1 MKPKLQSDYLGL
13 NLKNPVLA
21 SASPLTGDLDSL
33 KRLEDAGVGG
43 VVLTSLF
50 EEQVEHEEM
59 ETGRLYD
66 YGDGNSPEVMGYFP
80 EMADYGQGPEEYLD
94 LIRGAKKSLSVPV
107 IASLNG
113 HSPGGWSRFA
123 GMMEEAGADALE
135 LNVYY
140 VPTDIEMTG
149 EQAEKRFVDLVEE
162 VREATKLPL
171 TVKLGPFFSSIPHMT
186 SRLDFA
192 GADGLVLFN
201 RFLQPDLDLDEMK
214 IVPHLVLSRREEML
228 LAFRWIAILRDQ
240 VSISLCGTGGVH
252 DHLDVARML
261 LAGADAVALASVL
274 LRKGPGYVEEILR
287 GLRRWMEEKEYES
300 VEQLKGSFSQ
310 ANCPDPAAFER
321 GNYMRALTR
330 YTSEWV

>member
-13 NLKNPVLA
+13 DLKNPVLA

-33 KRLEDAGVGG
+33 KKLEDAGVGG
-43 VVLTSLF
+43 VVLPSLF
-50 EEQVEHEEM
+50 EEQVEHDEM
-59 ETGRLYD
+59 ETSRLYD
-66 YGDGNSPEVMGYFP
+66 YGEANSAEVMGYFP
-80 EMADYGQGPEEYLD
+80 EVEDYRQGPDEYLD
-94 LIRGAKKSLSVPV
+94 LIRKAKSSLSVPV

-123 GMMEEAGADALE
+123 AMMEEAGADALE

-149 EQAEKRFVDLVEE
+149 EQVEKRMVQLVEE
-162 VREATKLPL
+162 VREVVKLPL
-171 TVKLGPFFSSIPHMT
+171 TVKVGPFFSSLPHMA

-240 VSISLCGTGGVH
+240 VSISLCGTSGVH
-252 DHLDVARML
+252 DHLDLARML

-274 LRKGPGYVEEILR
+274 LREGPGHVREILD
-287 GLRRWMEEKEYES
+287 GLKRWMEEKEYES

-321 GNYMRALTR
+321 GNYMRALTHF
-330 YTSEWV
+330 TSDWV

>member
-1 MKPKLQSDYLGL
+1 MKPNLQSDYLGL

-21 SASPLTGDLDSL
+21 SASPLTGDLESL
-33 KRLEDAGVGG
+33 KSLEDAGVGG
-43 VVLTSLF
+43 VVLPSLF
-50 EEQVEHEEM
+50 EEQVEHEEVQSQ
-59 ETGRLYD
+59 RLHD
-66 YGDGNSPEVMGYFP
+66 YGEGSSAEVMGYFP
-80 EMADYGQGPEEYLD
+80 EMEDYRQGPDEYLE
-94 LIRGAKKSLSVPV
+94 LIRKAKSALSVPV

-113 HSPGGWSRFA
+113 HSSGGWARFA
-123 GMMEEAGADALE
+123 AMMEEAGADALE

-140 VPTDIEMTG
+140 VPTDMEMTG
-149 EQAEKRFVDLVEE
+149 EQVEKRIVELVEL
-162 VREATKLPL
+162 VRESAKLPL
-171 TVKLGPFFSSIPHMT
+171 TVKVGPFFSSLPHMA

-214 IVPHLVLSRREEML
+214 VIPHLVLSRREEML

-240 VSISLCGTGGVH
+240 VSISLCATSGVH
-252 DHLDVARML
+252 DHLDLARML
-261 LAGADAVALASVL
+261 LGGADAVALASVL
-274 LRKGPGYVEEILR
+274 LRKGPGQVQEILK
-287 GLRRWMEEKEYES
+287 GLTQWMEEKEYES

-321 GNYMRALTR
+321 GNYMRALTH